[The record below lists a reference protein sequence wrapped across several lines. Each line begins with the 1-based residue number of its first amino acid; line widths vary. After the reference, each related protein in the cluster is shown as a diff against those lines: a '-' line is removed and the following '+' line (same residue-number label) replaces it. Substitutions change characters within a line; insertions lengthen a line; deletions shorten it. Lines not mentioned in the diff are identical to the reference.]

1 MNLTRQVLIVS
12 MVLLG
17 ILSQSP
23 FLTSAFSQDRE
34 VMDSEHQRLEPI
46 DFTRI
51 GPQVGDRFPDVV
63 LPDQTGQVLDLHKV
77 RNHRRALVV
86 FYRSA
91 EW

>member
-1 MNLTRQVLIVS
+1 MNLPRQVLLVS
-12 MVLLG
+12 LVLSW
-17 ILSQSP
+17 IFSQFP
-23 FLTSAFSQDRE
+23 FLTSAFSKERK
-34 VMDSEHQRLEPI
+34 VMDSERQQLESL
-46 DFTRI
+46 DFTLI

-63 LPDQTGQVLDLHKV
+63 LPDQTGQVIDLHKV